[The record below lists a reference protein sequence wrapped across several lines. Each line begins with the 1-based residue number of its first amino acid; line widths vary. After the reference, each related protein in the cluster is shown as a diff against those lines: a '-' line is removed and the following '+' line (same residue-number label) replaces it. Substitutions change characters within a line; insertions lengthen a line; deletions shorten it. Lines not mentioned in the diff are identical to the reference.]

1 MHDPVIAAD
10 GHTYE
15 RHAMEQ
21 WLRQHATSPLT
32 GAQLSHL
39 RLVPNII
46 VRSIVRT
53 QAAGLRAACMHCAWR
68 IYAALT
74 TYAMLFYNLRYTR
87 GQHDIH
93 PDWHLSDFVSICSW
107 QVVSIRAMF

>member
-1 MHDPVIAAD
+1 MLAPVLLQMHMSQVSIQHDHARKCHGMQAAMHDPVIAAD

-15 RHAMEQ
+15 RHAMEH
-21 WLRQHATSPLT
+21 WLLQHGTSPIT

-53 QAAGLRAACMHCAWR
+53 QQQG
-68 IYAALT
+68 
-74 TYAMLFYNLRYTR
+74 
-87 GQHDIH
+87 
-93 PDWHLSDFVSICSW
+93 
-107 QVVSIRAMF
+107 

>member
-1 MHDPVIAAD
+1 MSQVSALHDHARNCHGMQAAMHDPVIAAD

-15 RHAMEQ
+15 RHAMEH
-21 WLRQHATSPLT
+21 WLRQHGTSPIT

-53 QAAGLRAACMHCAWR
+53 QQQG
-68 IYAALT
+68 
-74 TYAMLFYNLRYTR
+74 
-87 GQHDIH
+87 
-93 PDWHLSDFVSICSW
+93 
-107 QVVSIRAMF
+107 